1 VTPSPERAGALRVG
15 VCIPAAGSGQRMGGI
30 KKPYLELAGEP
41 ILRHALRPFLA
52 RADVVAVAV
61 ALAAEDAAAPP
72 PWLASL
78 DPRITLLTGG
88 ATRPESVRKALA
100 ALPVDLD
107 VIVVHDAAR
116 PLLTDDVLERCLRL
130 AAQGKGAVAGM
141 RVVDTLKEVD
151 GHGRVTGTP
160 DRARLWQAQTP
171 QAFPAALARRAYES
185 MREGDGA
192 TDDAALVERIG
203 GDVVM
208 VESSPRNLKV
218 TRPEDLAL
226 AEHYLRLA
234 P

>member
-1 VTPSPERAGALRVG
+1 VTDRSGALRVG

-52 RADVVAVAV
+52 RTDVVAVVV
-61 ALAAEDAAAPP
+61 ALAAEDASAPP

-78 DPRITLLTGG
+78 DHRIRLLAGG
-88 ATRPESVRKALA
+88 ATRSESVRRALA
-100 ALPVDLD
+100 GLPEEVD

-151 GHGRVTGTP
+151 GDGRVTGTR

-171 QAFPAALARRAYES
+171 QAFPAALARAAYGAMDE
-185 MREGDGA
+185 DGA

-203 GDVVM
+203 GEVVM
-208 VESSPRNLKV
+208 VESSARNLKV
-218 TRPEDLAL
+218 TCPEDLAL